1 MTGTPGARA
10 PRVLLLGADELGREV
25 VAGFTR
31 LGAHVIAVDGHAD
44 APALQVADESAVV
57 ALTEPGAL
65 TAAIERF
72 RPDCVVSATDA
83 VAADAL
89 ATAETGP
96 ATVVPSAR
104 RARLS
109 LDREGMRR
117 LAADDLGLPTAP
129 FWFAGSVEE
138 LQSVALHAGYP
149 MVVKPLIAVPGAG
162 QSVLLRDD
170 DVAPAWEA
178 AVSAGGRFAHRR
190 VLAESVVEIDHEVTL
205 LAVRSADAGAP
216 QFCEPIGHRHVD
228 GVLECWQPQ
237 QLTPVALDS
246 ARSIAAR
253 IVNAFGGRGVFGVE
267 LLVRGDEV
275 YFSDVTAL
283 PHDSALVTART
294 QRLSVF
300 DLQARAA
307 LGLPVDTIMISPGA
321 AEVTYQP
328 PAGAELAPRLDA
340 ALRTPESD
348 VLVFPSSTATAGG
361 TRTRFGVALA
371 TAPDVQKARER
382 ARQVSAALRGEES

>member
-1 MTGTPGARA
+1 
-10 PRVLLLGADELGREV
+10 VLLLGSGELGREMV
-25 VAGFTR
+25 TGFAR
-31 LGAHVIAVDGHAD
+31 LGAHVIAVDSHAATPAMAVAHESSVVELTD
-44 APALQVADESAVV
+44 AE
-57 ALTEPGAL
+57 AL
-65 TAAIERF
+65 TAAVDRF
-72 RPDCVVSATDA
+72 TPDVLVSVTDA

-89 ATAETGP
+89 AAAEETL
-96 ATVVPSAR
+96 AVVPSSR

-138 LQSVALHAGYP
+138 LAGVAAHAGYP
-149 MVVKPLIAVPGAG
+149 LVVKPLIAVPGAG

-170 DVAPAWEA
+170 DVEPAWER
-178 AVSAGGRFAHRR
+178 AVSAGGRFAHNR

-205 LAVRSADAGAP
+205 LAVRTTDAGP
-216 QFCEPIGHRHVD
+216 PLFCEPIGHRHVE

-253 IVNAFGGRGVFGVE
+253 IVGALGGRGVFGVE

-275 YFSDVTAL
+275 YFADVTAWA
-283 PHDSALVTART
+283 HDSALVTLRT

-300 DLQARAA
+300 DLHARAA
-307 LGLPVDTIMISPGA
+307 LGLPADTIMVSPGA
-321 AEVTYQP
+321 AEVHHQQP
-328 PAGAELAPRLDA
+328 TGSLAE
-340 ALRTPESD
+340 ALRAPESD
-348 VLVFPSSTATAGG
+348 VVEFPPATGERVRTA
-361 TRTRFGVALA
+361 VAIA
-371 TAPDVQKARER
+371 TAPDVARARER
-382 ARQVSAALRGEES
+382 ARQASTALRGGHA